1 MSQTYIA
8 TIVSILSVV
17 LPYFGVKTTS
27 EEVNSVVQ
35 AIVVAVMGI
44 WIMIRRYK
52 QGDINVLG
60 AKQ

>member
-60 AKQ
+60 AKK